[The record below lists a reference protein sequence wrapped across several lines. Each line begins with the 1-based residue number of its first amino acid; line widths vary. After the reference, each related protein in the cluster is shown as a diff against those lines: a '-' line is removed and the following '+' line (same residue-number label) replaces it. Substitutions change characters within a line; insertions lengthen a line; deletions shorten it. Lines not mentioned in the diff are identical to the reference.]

1 MKGSTDPS
9 MIDDVILIEELD
21 LKSPPTKNDKSSL
34 QNREKNTGSALF
46 PNGHQEEMPSG
57 QKTLGHFPADTLQ
70 QGLETIPQ
78 VVAVD
83 DGSRHDI
90 SGCKYMY
97 AWHVCACAIRKKKHV
112 NKRVYIYMCVYCVCM
127 EEGDLRWEIR
137 GCRLPKKTKELPLET
152 Q

>member
-1 MKGSTDPS
+1 

-97 AWHVCACAIRKKKHV
+97 AWHV
-112 NKRVYIYMCVYCVCM
+112 YIYIYVCVCIVCVCM